1 MKTLVS
7 QFTNQLSDALK
18 IGHSAVLNQSKKEI
32 KNIVIT
38 GLGGSG
44 IGGKIATQLRSK
56 QLRVPVV
63 INNDYT
69 LPQFVSEN
77 TLIIVSSF
85 SGNTEETLEALTI
98 AQAKNAEIACITS
111 GGKLA
116 DIANQMGYNLIVLPD
131 AFSPRAMLTYSV
143 VQQLFLFHHYGLID
157 DSFIKEVEN
166 TVEML
171 NAEED
176 QIKDLAHQASLTLHT
191 RTTIAYAESSLEG
204 VITRFRQQINENA
217 KCLGWEH
224 VIPEMNHNEL
234 VGWAG
239 GKEEYA
245 VVFFRSDYEHARSAV
260 RMDITKEIVQKHTKS
275 ILEFKAKGE
284 SFIAQSF
291 YHILLGDWI
300 SVYLAELYKVDAVEV
315 KVIDYL
321 KAELAKI

>member
-77 TLIIVSSF
+77 SLIIVSSF
-85 SGNTEETLEALTI
+85 SGNTEETLEALTT

-131 AFSPRAMLTYSV
+131 AFSPPIS
-143 VQQLFLFHHYGLID
+143 LFR
-157 DSFIKEVEN
+157 
-166 TVEML
+166 
-171 NAEED
+171 
-176 QIKDLAHQASLTLHT
+176 LA
-191 RTTIAYAESSLEG
+191 ISSL
-204 VITRFRQQINENA
+204 
-217 KCLGWEH
+217 
-224 VIPEMNHNEL
+224 NHDNKL
-234 VGWAG
+234 F
-239 GKEEYA
+239 K
-245 VVFFRSDYEHARSAV
+245 SA
-260 RMDITKEIVQKHTKS
+260 
-275 ILEFKAKGE
+275 
-284 SFIAQSF
+284 IASSRLS
-291 YHILLGDWI
+291 Y
-300 SVYLAELYKVDAVEV
+300 SPSP
-315 KVIDYL
+315 
-321 KAELAKI
+321 

>member
-77 TLIIVSSF
+77 SLIIVSSF
-85 SGNTEETLEALTI
+85 SGNTEETLEALTT

-143 VQQLFLFHHYGLID
+143 VQQFFLLAHYGLID
-157 DSFIKEVEN
+157 SSYIEDVQNTIALLNQEVDE
-166 TVEML
+166 
-171 NAEED
+171 
-176 QIKDLAHQASLTLHT
+176 IKDLAHQTALALNSKTAV
-191 RTTIAYAESSLEG
+191 IYIESGLEA
-204 VITRFRQQINENA
+204 VAVRMRQQINENSKA
-217 KCLGWEH
+217 LCWHH

-239 GKEEYA
+239 GKNEYA
-245 VVFFRSDYEHARSAV
+245 VIIFRSSFEHPRSSV
-260 RMDITKEIVQKHTKS
+260 RINISKDIFKKYTSTV
-275 ILEFKAKGE
+275 LEFNAKGDTLL
-284 SFIAQSF
+284 AQSF

-300 SVYLAELYKVDAVEV
+300 SVYLAELNKVDDVEV
-315 KVIDYL
+315 KVIDFL
-321 KAELAKI
+321 KSELAKI